1 MLISD
6 RVCASDTIYDTDQFI
21 HTGNKSSHI
30 KHRPLFHT
38 EGLYTT
44 V

>member
-21 HTGNKSSHI
+21 HTGNLSPAI
-30 KHRPLFHT
+30 
-38 EGLYTT
+38 
-44 V
+44 